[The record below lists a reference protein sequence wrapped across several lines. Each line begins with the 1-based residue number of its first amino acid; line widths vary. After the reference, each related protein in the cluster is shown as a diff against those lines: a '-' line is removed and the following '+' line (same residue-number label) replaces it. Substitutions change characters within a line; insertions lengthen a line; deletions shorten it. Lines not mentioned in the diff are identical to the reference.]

1 MNRTLSNAI
10 MNDRQSVLADLLATG
25 VIAVIRAD
33 SGEQLV
39 NVCRA
44 LAGGGVR
51 ACEIT
56 MTTPGALEAIAA
68 AGRELGDEVVIGA
81 GSVLDAATARAAILA
96 GARFIFSPTLNID
109 TIEMA
114 HRYDCVAVPGALTPT
129 EILTA
134 WSAGADVVKIF
145 PANHFGPQYLRDIH
159 APLPQVKLTPTG
171 GVDLNTAA
179 DWIKA
184 GAAALGI
191 GSSLVRKDLLA
202 SGNWDELSALAKK
215 YVDIVARARRK

>member
-1 MNRTLSNAI
+1 
-10 MNDRQSVLADLLATG
+10 MNDRQATLNDLFDVG

-44 LAGGGVR
+44 LSKGGVR

-56 MTTPGALEAIAA
+56 MTTPGALAAIAA
-68 AGRELGDEVVIGA
+68 ASQALGEDALIGA

-96 GARFIFSPTLNID
+96 GARFIFSPILNVEV
-109 TIEMA
+109 IEMA

-134 WSAGADVVKIF
+134 WSAGADVVKVF
-145 PANHFGPQYLRDIH
+145 PANHFGPQYLKDIH
-159 APLPQVKLTPTG
+159 GPMPQVKLTPTG
-171 GVDLNTAA
+171 GVDLTTAA

-184 GAAALGI
+184 GAVAIGV
-191 GSSLVRKDLLA
+191 GSSLVKKELI
-202 SGNWDELSALAKK
+202 SNSKWDELSALAKQ
-215 YVDIVARARRK
+215 YVDIVDSARK

>member
-1 MNRTLSNAI
+1 MI
-10 MNDRQSVLADLLATG
+10 DRQSTLNDLLNVG

-39 NVCRA
+39 QVCRA
-44 LAGGGVR
+44 LAQGGVR

-68 AGRELGDEVVIGA
+68 ASRALGDEALIGA

-96 GARFIFSPTLNID
+96 GARFIFSPILSLEVIK
-109 TIEMA
+109 MA

-134 WSAGADVVKIF
+134 WSAGADVVKVF
-145 PANHFGPQYLRDIH
+145 PANHFGPQYLKDIH
-159 APLPQVKLTPTG
+159 GPMPQVKLTPTG
-171 GVDLNTAA
+171 GVDLTTAA

-184 GAAALGI
+184 GAAAIGV
-191 GSSLVRKDLLA
+191 GSSLVKKDLIKA
-202 SGNWDELSALAKK
+202 ANWDELSSLAKN
-215 YVDIVARARRK
+215 YVDIVANARG

>member
-1 MNRTLSNAI
+1 
-10 MNDRQSVLADLLATG
+10 MNDRQATLADLANVG

-44 LAGGGVR
+44 LAKGGVR

-56 MTTPGALEAIAA
+56 MTTPGAIEAIAA
-68 AGRELGDEVVIGA
+68 ASRALGDEALIGA
-81 GSVLDAATARAAILA
+81 GSVLDAPTARAAILA
-96 GARFIFSPTLNID
+96 GARFIFSPVLSVEV
-109 TIEMA
+109 IEMA

-134 WSAGADVVKIF
+134 WSAGADVVKVF
-145 PANHFGPQYLRDIH
+145 PATAFGPAYFRDVL
-159 APLPQVKLTPTG
+159 APLPQLRLTPTG
-171 GVDLNTAA
+171 GVDLKNAA

-184 GAAALGI
+184 GAVFLGV
-191 GSSLVRKDLLA
+191 G
-202 SGNWDELSALAKK
+202 SALVTKEAMAKG
-215 YVDIVARARRK
+215 DWASITSSARAFMDAVKSARK